1 MARIAVVDDNAGAR
15 LFAAASVRRNGHE
28 TLEIEPTCLFRV
40 LEALHREPVDLL
52 ISDLVMPTCPG
63 KTLIRACRED
73 PHLKDLRIL
82 LLTAHGDV
90 DLARFLQGMGHTHY
104 LTKPVAAPVLS
115 ECVEHFLKGDLEIDL
130 GWSLA
135 CKGVVA
141 VVDDSHLSRTFHAA
155 CMRKNGFRP
164 VPIEPT
170 DVMGTL
176 RALEEAKPDLLLL
189 DLLMP
194 AFRGDALMRALRG
207 SSLRGLPVVMVTS
220 YHGEDLKMMLD
231 TTGVRE
237 VVFKPALPE
246 ELVGKVREIL
256 GVS

>member
-15 LFAAASVRRNGHE
+15 LFAAACVRRNGHE
-28 TLEIEPTCLFRV
+28 PQEIEPTCLFRV
-40 LEALHREPVDLL
+40 LEALHQDPPDLL
-52 ISDLVMPTCPG
+52 ISDLLMPTCPG
-63 KTLIRACRED
+63 QTLIRACRED

-90 DLARFLQGMGHTHY
+90 DLARFLQRMGRTHY

-115 ECVEHFLKGDLEIDL
+115 ECVEHFLTGDLEIDL
-130 GWSLA
+130 GWSLS

-155 CMRKNGFRP
+155 CMRKNGYRP
-164 VPIEPT
+164 VSIEPT

-176 RALEEAKPDLLLL
+176 RALEEAQPDLLLL

-194 AFRGDALMRALRG
+194 AFRGDALLRALRG
-207 SSLRGLPVVMVTS
+207 SSLRNLPVVLVTS
-220 YHGEDLKMMLD
+220 YHGEDLQFMLD
-231 TTGVRE
+231 TTGIRE
-237 VVFKPALPE
+237 VLFKPALPE
-246 ELVGKVREIL
+246 ELVAKVDALL
-256 GVS
+256 GAS